1 MPSKLTA
8 TQLKGRVLDQEAA
21 QEGAELGSSREK
33 RQPEGLSRPDFMVRE
48 RGLTAAQRG
57 TALHLAMQY
66 LPLEGDH
73 SPETIREELRRLT
86 AEGFLTSQQ
95 GEAVPPEVPAA
106 FFASEL
112 GRQLLAAREVHR
124 EFKFSILM
132 PAADY
137 GPGLEGEEVLLQGV
151 VDCWFDGLEGITV
164 LDFKSDRIR
173 PGGEAAR
180 GRSTAPSWRRT
191 AGRWSGSPDGG
202 WPTGSCGSLPQGL
215 AWSCER
221 PLLPKRRIHKLFI
234 ITPLKSPVEHDTLR
248 QTQARERRM
257 SFDIPGPAEAG
268 PNNR

>member
-1 MPSKLTA
+1 M
-8 TQLKGRVLDQEAA
+8 
-21 QEGAELGSSREK
+21 
-33 RQPEGLSRPDFMVRE
+33 
-48 RGLTAAQRG
+48 
-57 TALHLAMQY
+57 
-66 LPLEGDH
+66 
-73 SPETIREELRRLT
+73 
-86 AEGFLTSQQ
+86 
-95 GEAVPPEVPAA
+95 
-106 FFASEL
+106 
-112 GRQLLAAREVHR
+112 HR

-257 SFDIPGPAEAG
+257 SFDIPGPAAG